1 MILVFS
7 GGCSLQTGDGLLLLP
22 KVPTEYVQL
31 QQQLDEILQE
41 GAVYAVAEAGTNR
54 QAVQLMDLDGDGD
67 EEALAFFRA
76 ESGAYQVC
84 VFRQKNGAK
93 ASTTTA

>member
-1 MILVFS
+1 MYRKLKNVLLLAGLLMILVLS

-54 QAVQLMDLDGDGD
+54 QAVQLMDLDGDGEPD
-67 EEALAFFRA
+67 FCPECGHEEDH
-76 ESGAYQVC
+76 
-84 VFRQKNGAK
+84 
-93 ASTTTA
+93 